1 MTDLR
6 KELVHLNLMDTYG
19 CPVHIYVR
27 ESDVI
32 KVSKALKL
40 VGFRKITHEDVFYM
54 FKDLEKA
61 EAEGFDYKAIAND
74 PAMKRYESCFYNIYE
89 QEPIIKPYDRDNPTP
104 FIYSEEEEE

>member
-27 ESDVI
+27 EDDVI

-40 VGFRKITHEDVFYM
+40 VGFRKITAHTFHL
-54 FKDLEKA
+54 FRRGRRIINFITNL
-61 EAEGFDYKAIAND
+61 
-74 PAMKRYESCFYNIYE
+74 IYG
-89 QEPIIKPYDRDNPTP
+89 KP
-104 FIYSEEEEE
+104 